1 MAVAMVIVA
10 VIIAVIITIIIIIT
24 GSGNQFPELH
34 TIIWK
39 GQGKAN
45 KFCKREQD
53 LYPSVPR
60 I

>member
-1 MAVAMVIVA
+1 MAVAMVTVA
-10 VIIAVIITIIIIIT
+10 VIIAVIITIIIII

>member
-10 VIIAVIITIIIIIT
+10 VIITIIIII